1 MVSANTTSCSTGR
14 GPYKNIKNVR
24 ECCQYLTSRKID
36 RTRIWR
42 KVGNVLVV
50 DKVALEQS
58 VKDAG
63 QQSQKRSVIGYCS
76 CGATYPSRVKRG
88 GDRQARRNR
97 QRANRECSRDMH
109 TVSGALARA
118 LNPLQGGSVPRN
130 TETSSK
136 LQLLQQFSVT
146 GSEDGNQIRPSEGH
160 AVYVGISTPT
170 SKVEETNGS
179 SREKT
184 EEKQHKKG
192 SATVIGTESQ
202 NKFPRSVDDGLLLV
216 VTARINGH
224 AVRAMID
231 SGAPRCFI
239 TPACVTTVGLKGKP
253 QDTFLELG
261 NGQIFLSRGFV
272 PAVPVVTAGLTVCV
286 GLTVKPY
293 FTM

>member
-1 MVSANTTSCSTGR
+1 MVAAKTTSCSIGV

-50 DKVALEQS
+50 DKEALEQS

-88 GDRQARRNR
+88 GDRQARRNH

-136 LQLLQQFSVT
+136 LQLLQQFLLLDLKMGIKS
-146 GSEDGNQIRPSEGH
+146 DQIR
-160 AVYVGISTPT
+160 VMQSTL
-170 SKVEETNGS
+170 GS
-179 SREKT
+179 
-184 EEKQHKKG
+184 QP
-192 SATVIGTESQ
+192 Q
-202 NKFPRSVDDGLLLV
+202 LV
-216 VTARINGH
+216 V
-224 AVRAMID
+224 
-231 SGAPRCFI
+231 
-239 TPACVTTVGLKGKP
+239 
-253 QDTFLELG
+253 
-261 NGQIFLSRGFV
+261 
-272 PAVPVVTAGLTVCV
+272 
-286 GLTVKPY
+286 
-293 FTM
+293 